1 MPCFLFLFNLLCFV
15 TASDLNLNELAFTLQ
30 ESLLKATNAQM
41 SNRGLAS
48 SEQLTRVTD
57 LLMTLMPQTHS
68 PALEFEPPLL
78 LDFGELSVG
87 VPVSR
92 RLKVVNSSSASISIS
107 SVMLFDDKQF
117 ELSPV
122 PAEINLAPQQSF
134 HLEVVFYPSSIGL
147 EANLVLLNTSV
158 GRVQYFIRTE
168 TTVNPYKLEPIV
180 HESLASDSSFA
191 YRMYIFNPHPQAIEV
206 RSAVSSNPN
215 FKVGFTNENFK
226 SWRVKPGGHS
236 QYGVLSLTTNV
247 PGRYTGRVVI
257 DTDIGTLTVPVELQ
271 VLKNALRLDHAFV
284 KLGILT
290 NPEATFNF
298 DIFATN
304 LGKKGV
310 AVHEIKAGRSSNKVK
325 ARQATSLVSS
335 KDRTVLGSVSVASPR
350 NGVVTGSVLIFT
362 NETAEPMELRYRG
375 EVDAELLTYNRTLL
389 NFYPGN
395 SDSRL
400 VQLTNSRQTPLL
412 VFNFSTS
419 SPELSISSSISS
431 SLGPNES
438 CTFNLSYSG
447 SLAAPKTHYIT
458 LQSTFD
464 EILIPVIVHNDQL
477 ECNLGGRP
485 CSGYLDLGSVVFE
498 SSKVYASTSVIELV
512 NSSPLPKKL
521 KSIEAPQ
528 GLKVAVKGLTGVSNL
543 VLKSGESVTVEVT
556 YEHKTVLSVKDPVL
570 VIKTDQQH
578 FLFQIMYTAVKGS
591 LKASPLSFTLKSP
604 SQTQTLVLKVTNRF
618 PVAVAIKDAV
628 YDSKVLDVVLLK
640 TIIKPNSTVDLAK
653 VTFGLNELKFKR
665 RLSALTTLTYEDMN
679 IYSDL
684 EELWSSLSSNA
695 FQINFVTNSTFS
707 LKVPIQASVM
717 KAPLSFVK
725 KLEYGSIF
733 VNSLNEKFIELKNN
747 LGHPVSF
754 QLYLGPDLDT
764 LYENPV
770 VKLQDQVREI
780 KEMTS
785 LEAPSPRPVKQ
796 KWDLYGKLAGL
807 YGDLTYNAQSSVL
820 YNQGAALYLG
830 SSKGGVIPPKQS
842 VIIGPLSFLPMTPG
856 LHDATL
862 YIKNNHTFIEEVR
875 LTGKAETSSISISN
889 SAGVEGSSLD
899 FVVTHRDAIGQLT
912 TAYVRSSALDLAFYY
927 DIVLKNTGKLPV
939 KVKDILIN
947 GHSCAA
953 FGISISGCGE
963 EFSLGA
969 GQLYRTK
976 LIFKPN
982 FQQESTYGSLLVV
995 TDQGLT
1001 EAKLVFTIAEDVF
1014 KELDFKALKWH
1025 RWTNTELLQT
1035 EAVVLLGLMIGGAV
1049 LAYLLIE
1056 DRRLSLIGA
1065 KPKATESNKG
1075 SAVSEDST
1083 KALEAKVEDLKEAK
1097 PVDMDKPRQDE
1108 PAKSEVL
1115 ANKAERKKSK
1125 IRPGK
1130 HSPIIVKNSGLKSLD
1145 SIDVV
1150 ATNQLLR
1157 HKNPRSKHSYSN
1169 SKDSAAST
1177 YSQGGLTTPPSE
1189 EEPVDDVFLDT
1200 YKSKALFGGPMDEE
1214 VSSLEELLRD

>member
-30 ESLLKATNAQM
+30 ESLLKATDAQM

-57 LLMTLMPQTHS
+57 LLMTLMPQTQS

-92 RLKVVNSSSASISIS
+92 QLKVVNSSSASIKIS
-107 SVMLFDDKQF
+107 SIMLFDDKQF
-117 ELSPV
+117 EVSPL

-134 HLEVVFYPSSIGL
+134 QLKVVFYPSSIGL
-147 EANLVLLNTSV
+147 EANLLMLNTNV
-158 GRVQYFIRTE
+158 GRVQYFIRAE
-168 TTVNPYKLEPIV
+168 TTGNPYKLEPIV
-180 HESLASDSSFA
+180 YESLASDSSSA

-215 FKVGFTNENFK
+215 FKTGFTNENFK

-247 PGRYTGRVVI
+247 PGRYTGRIVI
-257 DTDIGTLTVPVELQ
+257 DTDVGTLTVPVELQ
-271 VLKNALRLDHAFV
+271 VLKTALRLDHAFV

-290 NPEATFNF
+290 NPEASFNF

-335 KDRTVLGSVSVASPR
+335 KDRSLLGSVSVSSPR
-350 NGVVTGSVLIFT
+350 NGVVTGSVLIYT

-395 SDSRL
+395 SESRL

-412 VFNFSTS
+412 VFNYSTS

-447 SLAAPKTHYIT
+447 ALATPMTHYIT
-458 LQSTFD
+458 LQSSFD
-464 EILIPVIVHNDQL
+464 EILIPIIVHNDLL
-477 ECNLGGRP
+477 ECNLDGRP
-485 CSGYLDLGSVVFE
+485 CSGFLDLGSVVFE

-512 NSSPLPKKL
+512 NSSPLTKKL
-521 KSIEAPQ
+521 NSIEAPQ
-528 GLKVAVKGLTGVSNL
+528 GLKVTVKGVTGVSNL
-543 VLKSGESVTVEVT
+543 ELKSGESVTVEVT
-556 YEHKTVLSVKDPVL
+556 YEHKTVLAMKDPVL
-570 VIKTDQQH
+570 VIKTDQQN
-578 FLFQIMYTAVKGS
+578 FLFQVIYTAVKGS

-604 SQTQTLVLKVTNRF
+604 SQTQTMVLKVTNRF
-618 PVAVAIKDAV
+618 PVAVAIKNAV

-640 TIIKPNSTVDLAK
+640 TIVKPYSTVDLAK

-665 RLSALTTLTYEDMN
+665 RLSASKTLTYEDMN

-684 EELWSSLSSNA
+684 DELWSSLSSNA

-725 KLEYGSIF
+725 KLEYGSMF
-733 VNSLNEKFIELKNN
+733 VNSLNEKFLELKNN
-747 LGHPVSF
+747 LGQPVSF
-754 QLYLGPDLDT
+754 QLYLGPDLSS
-764 LYENPV
+764 LLENPV
-770 VKLQDQVREI
+770 VNLQDEVLEI
-780 KEMTS
+780 KEMSS
-785 LEAPSPRPVKQ
+785 LTAPNPRPEKQ
-796 KWDLYGKLAGL
+796 KWDLFGKLAGL
-807 YGDLTYNAQSSVL
+807 YGDLSYNAQSSVQ
-820 YNQGAALYLG
+820 YSQGEAFYLG

-842 VIIGPLSFLPMTPG
+842 VMIGPLSFLPMTPG
-856 LHDATL
+856 LHEATL
-862 YIKNNHTFIEEVR
+862 YIKNNHTFIEEVT
-875 LTGKAETSSISISN
+875 LTGRAEASSISISN
-889 SAGVEGSSLD
+889 SAGVEGDSLD
-899 FVVTHRDAIGQLT
+899 FEVTLRDAIGQLT
-912 TAYVRSSALDLAFYY
+912 TAYVRSSALDLAFHY

-939 KVKDILIN
+939 KVRDILIN

-953 FGISISGCGE
+953 FGISVLGCGE
-963 EFSLGA
+963 AFSLGA

-976 LIFKPN
+976 LTFKPN

-1001 EAKLVFTIAEDVF
+1001 EAKLVFRIAEGVF
-1014 KELDFKALKWH
+1014 KEFDFKAFNWY
-1025 RWTNTELLQT
+1025 RWTNTELLVT
-1035 EAVVLLGLMIGGAV
+1035 EAVVLLGLIIGGAV
-1049 LAYLLIE
+1049 LAYLVKE
-1056 DRRLSLIGA
+1056 DRRLSFIGA
-1065 KPKATESNKG
+1065 KPKATENNKD
-1075 SAVSEDST
+1075 SAVAEDAT
-1083 KALEAKVEDLKEAK
+1083 KALEAEVEEFKEALADDIGK
-1097 PVDMDKPRQDE
+1097 PQQDE
-1108 PAKSEVL
+1108 PAISEVL
-1115 ANKAERKKSK
+1115 ASKAARKKSK

-1130 HSPIIVKNSGLKSLD
+1130 PSPIVVKNSGLKVLD

-1150 ATNQLLR
+1150 ATNQLMP
-1157 HKNPRSKHSYSN
+1157 HKNLVSRHSYSN

-1177 YSQGGLTTPPSE
+1177 DSQGGLTTPLSE
-1189 EEPVDDVFLDT
+1189 EEPVEDVFLDT
-1200 YKSKALFGGPMDEE
+1200 YKSKALFGGPIDEE
-1214 VSSLEELLRD
+1214 VSSLEELLRG